1 MRAFCR
7 YLGLHKLTSKS
18 DKISYLTKQELTLL
32 LSDYIEIQ
40 INSKRGTVI
49 DILNQLPILALR
61 GLCDIYE
68 LQISNHNNYLNKT
81 QLCEIL
87 KPKNIKFTMVLKRP
101 IKSNKYNKYAKKQYL
116 KQQISILNDEL
127 SSK

>member
-7 YLGLHKLTSKS
+7 YLGLNKLTTKS

-49 DILNQLPILALR
+49 DVLNQLPIIALR
-61 GLCDIYE
+61 GLCDLYQ
-68 LQISNHNNYLNKT
+68 LQISNHYGYLTKP

-87 KPKNIKFTMVLKRP
+87 KPKNIKFTMIIKRP
-101 IKSNKYNKYAKKQYL
+101 MKSNKYSKYAKKQYL
-116 KQQISILNDEL
+116 KQQIFILHE
-127 SSK
+127 SH